1 MGKTRSSLDQI
12 KLQQENKAMPTML
25 LFGLL
30 VILLIIS
37 ATPLLGS
44 LKVEWSLNLMLGL
57 FAAFFVMGL
66 VVFVCYPMFG

>member
-1 MGKTRSSLDQI
+1 
-12 KLQQENKAMPTML
+12 MPTIL

-30 VILLIIS
+30 VVLLIIS